1 MAIPRR
7 KTKVAILGGGVGA
20 MTAAFCLTEG
30 PNAGRYDITVY
41 QMGWRLGGKGASG
54 RNPALHD
61 RIEEHGLHIWFGFY
75 YNALPLMRRCYEALG
90 DPHDTFENAFT
101 PHDYVVLE
109 EHVDGQWAHFPLDF
123 PRAAG
128 GGIPMPLDYVRKILK
143 WLREHISRTPLFSRN
158 RAEHGEAERP
168 RTREALASL
177 GRPDDHDPDP
187 AHLIDHALEL
197 LNGLEP
203 DADDAQAILSRT
215 LALLNEAKR
224 WVRARIRAAIDVD
237 EATRRAW
244 MIIDLG
250 AAVVRGMITDD
261 VIFRGFQAIDDH
273 DVWEWLERHGAD
285 PEHRDS
291 VAVRTLYSQAFA
303 FPEGDIDGRAIGAGT
318 ALRTTLRMLF
328 AYQGAFMWK
337 MNAGMGDIVFTP
349 FYRVL
354 KRRGVRFEFFSRVRG
369 LHLSTDKRRVE
380 RITIGRQLRVKD
392 EPYHPL
398 VRVPDPRVGERLCW
412 PNGPDLRQIDDRQ
425 ARRIRALQADPDA
438 YVNLES
444 HWSSWRPADEDV
456 RTLECGTGKDFDA
469 VVLGISLGA
478 LPELCREL
486 IAVSPPWRRMVEK
499 VKTVRTQA
507 FQLWLTRDLGRLG
520 WRLKSPVSTA
530 YVEPLD
536 TWADMNQTRP
546 AEPWPRGAEPA
557 QIAYFCGVL
566 PDSPEPRWFQDP
578 TFPKREARATYD
590 NMVDFLKR
598 DLAYLWPAGTT
609 GGTPDRLAWDI
620 LFDPTGAVGQDRLAS
635 QYWVANIDPNE
646 RYVLSVPGSLQ
657 HRLWSDQ
664 SGFDNLFLAG
674 DWTRNA
680 ISAGCVEA
688 AVTSGMRASRGLSGH
703 PASILGESDP

>member
-1 MAIPRR
+1 MRTPAPKR
-7 KTKVAILGGGVGA
+7 KIKVAILGGGVGA
-20 MTAAFCLTEG
+20 VTAAFYLTEG
-30 PNAGRYDITVY
+30 PNAGCYDVTIY

-109 EHVDGQWAHFPLDF
+109 EHTGGQWAHFPLDF
-123 PRAAG
+123 PRAAA

-143 WLREHISRTPLFSRN
+143 WLREHMTRTPLFSRS

-177 GRPDDHDPDP
+177 GRPDTATP
-187 AHLIDHALEL
+187 AHLLDHALEL
-197 LNGLEP
+197 LSGLEHGESVP
-203 DADDAQAILSRT
+203 EPILSRT
-215 LALLNEAKR
+215 LDLLNEAKR
-224 WVRARIRAAIDVD
+224 WVRARLQAAIDVD

-250 AAVVRGMITDD
+250 VAVVRGMLADD
-261 VIFRGFQAIDDH
+261 VVPRGFQAVDDY
-273 DVWEWLERHGAD
+273 DVWEWLARHGAD
-285 PEHRDS
+285 VEHRDS
-291 VAVRTLYSQAFA
+291 VAIRTLYSQAFA
-303 FPEGDIDGRAIGAGT
+303 FPAGSIDQRAIAAGT

-354 KRRGVRFEFFSRVRG
+354 KRRGVRFEFFSRVRA
-369 LHLSTDKRRVE
+369 LHLSADKRRVE

-392 EPYHPL
+392 EPYLPL

-412 PNGPDLRQIDDRQ
+412 PSGPDLRQIDDRQ
-425 ARRIRALQADPDA
+425 ARRYRALEADPDA

-444 HWSSWRPADEDV
+444 HWSSWGPAHEES
-456 RTLECGTGKDFDA
+456 RTLECGPGKDFDA
-469 VVLGISLGA
+469 VVLGISLGS
-478 LPELCREL
+478 LPVLCSELV
-486 IAVSPPWRRMVEK
+486 AASPAWRRMVAH

-507 FQLWLTRDLGRLG
+507 FQLWLTRDLPRLG

-546 AEPWPRGAEPA
+546 AEPWPRGGEPA

-566 PDSPEPRWFQDP
+566 ADSPEPPWFQDP
-578 TFPKREARATYD
+578 GFPKRATQAAYD
-590 NMVDFLKR
+590 NMVEFLKR
-598 DLAYLWPAGTT
+598 DLAYLWPNAT
-609 GGTPDRLAWDI
+609 GNASDPVPWHL
-620 LFDPTGAVGQDRLAS
+620 LFDPMGRSGPDRGDA
-635 QYWVANIDPNE
+635 QYWVANVDPNE

-657 HRLWSDQ
+657 HRLWSDR

-688 AVTSGMRASRGLSGH
+688 AVSSGMRAARGVSGY
-703 PASILGESDP
+703 PTTILGESDP